1 MLRFFERIEQ
11 GFISIVGGESR
22 RQNEV
27 MMIPLRWQ
35 PLVHLIAARFREFFR
50 EPEVIFWVYG
60 FPLVLAVGLGYAF
73 SSTMPQAPDV
83 DIADGPDKAR
93 AEKIAQ
99 HLRDDRWKE
108 EKLKVEVWPES
119 ECKARLSKGKTA
131 LYLVAHPREIEFVY
145 DPARADSVQARYW
158 AESILSRKEGAN
170 LDGVKESLISEPGSR
185 YIDFLLPGLIGMN
198 VMGGGLFGV
207 GFVLVDMRVRKL
219 FKRLMATP
227 MRRSDLLLS
236 LLLARLVFLLPEMA
250 VLLLVG
256 HFGLGVP
263 IDGSVFTLVAVI
275 LAGSAA
281 FSGIG
286 LLLGCRTEKT
296 ESMSGLVNMI
306 MLPMYI
312 FSGVF
317 FSSKRFPDEA
327 QPVIQALPLTQLND
341 ALREV
346 MLEGKTLVEV
356 SWRIGI
362 LMAYAVVCFALAL
375 RFFKWR

>member
-1 MLRFFERIEQ
+1 MFPQ
-11 GFISIVGGESR
+11 
-22 RQNEV
+22 
-27 MMIPLRWQ
+27 RWQ
-35 PLVHLIAARFREFFR
+35 PLVQLVQARFREFFR

-60 FPLVLAVGLGYAF
+60 FPLVLAIGLGYAF
-73 SSTMPQAPDV
+73 SSTRPQAPDV
-83 DIADGPDKAR
+83 DVADTPDKAR
-93 AEKIAQ
+93 AEEVAR
-99 HLRDDRWKE
+99 HLRDDRWKD
-108 EKLKVEVWPES
+108 EKLKVEVLPEG
-119 ECKARLSKGKTA
+119 ECKSRLIKGKTA
-131 LYLVAHPREIEFVY
+131 LYLIAHAKDVEYVY

-158 AESILSRKEGAN
+158 VEAILSRKDGASP
-170 LDGVKESLISEPGSR
+170 KEALISEPGSR

-227 MRRSDLLLS
+227 MRHSDFLLS
-236 LLLARLVFLLPEMA
+236 LLIARLLFLLPEM
-250 VLLLVG
+250 VSLLCVGVFWFCVPINGSIFTVIAIILVG
-256 HFGLGVP
+256 
-263 IDGSVFTLVAVI
+263 A
-275 LAGSAA
+275 AA

-296 ESMSGLVNMI
+296 ESMSGLMNMI

-317 FSSKRFPDEA
+317 FSSKRFPEEA
-327 QPVIQALPLTQLND
+327 QPFIQALPLTQMND

-346 MLEGKTLVEV
+346 MLEGASFIDV

-362 LMAYAVVCFALAL
+362 LAAYAVVTFALAL
-375 RFFKWR
+375 RWFKWR

>member
-1 MLRFFERIEQ
+1 
-11 GFISIVGGESR
+11 
-22 RQNEV
+22 
-27 MMIPLRWQ
+27 MIPNRWQ
-35 PLVHLIAARFREFFR
+35 PLVHLIDARVREFLR

-60 FPLVLAVGLGYAF
+60 FPLILAVGLGYGL
-73 SSTMPQAPDV
+73 SNKVTEPPRVDV
-83 DIADGPDKAR
+83 QETPDKTR
-93 AEKIAQ
+93 AEAVVRK
-99 HLRDDRWKE
+99 LSDESLDK
-108 EKLKVEVWPES
+108 EKLNVKLLPAE
-119 ECKARLSKGKTA
+119 ECADRLQKGKTD
-131 LYLVAHPREIEFVY
+131 LYLIVHEKEIEYVY
-145 DPARADSVQARYW
+145 DRKIDEAVKARYW
-158 AESILSRKEGAN
+158 VEAILSRPHT
-170 LDGVKESLISEPGSR
+170 DGVLGRKDNSEQGGK
-185 YIDFLLPGLIGMN
+185 YIYFLLPGLIGTN
-198 VMGGGLFGV
+198 IMGGGLFGV

-227 MRRSDLLLS
+227 MRRSDLLMA
-236 LLLARLVFLLPEMA
+236 LLLARLVFLLPEMT

-263 IDGSVFTLVAVI
+263 IDGSILTLFAVI
-275 LAGSAA
+275 FAGAAA

-296 ESMSGLVNMI
+296 ESMSGLINLV

-346 MLEGKTLVEV
+346 MLEGKSFIEV

-362 LMAYAVVCFALAL
+362 LAAYAAVCFALAL